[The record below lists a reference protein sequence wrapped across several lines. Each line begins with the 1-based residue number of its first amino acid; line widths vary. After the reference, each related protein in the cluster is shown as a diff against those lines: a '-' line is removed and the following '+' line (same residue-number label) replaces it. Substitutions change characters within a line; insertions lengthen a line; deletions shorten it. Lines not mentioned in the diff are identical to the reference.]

1 MAESTIYTGF
11 WVNWSK
17 GPILGATLTT
27 TSQHGFL
34 LVSFLALFVR
44 MVGGHFWSVLCFVMH
59 QIKSDSGPQ
68 DGLHHQHQLLLRNSQ
83 SHTSTLWDLTKV
95 AFFWRSNARHSIWR
109 TLPLIVI
116 AFLHLAIFT
125 TAGLFSSHVASSS
138 DEVLVRSPYCGYIQ
152 SPNNLQHLDAK
163 GQEQLADSLI
173 ATRTAALWSFSYAQN
188 CYQSNG
194 TGSGCNAF
202 AVPKI
207 ETTSVITSCPFAVG
221 MCLDDAA
228 GALKIST
235 DFINSDIHLGVNS
248 RRKHSIDYR
257 RITTCAPLRSEGF
270 TKFDSGGFLDFYY
283 GVSLNNAGAPYAN
296 QTFTYNNF
304 LINET
309 LKAYYLELVALLL
322 FLTESHVC
330 RMSASSI
337 RWACSLVV
345 SSLYIANAILLL
357 ASRTPL
363 WRTGSV
369 LISLQSTNSIERMP
383 M

>member
-17 GPILGATLTT
+17 GPILGTTLTT

-95 AFFWRSNARHSIWR
+95 AFFWRSNARRSIWR
-109 TLPLIVI
+109 TLPLIAI
-116 AFLHLAIFT
+116 AFLQLAIFT
-125 TAGLFSSHVASSS
+125 AAGLFSSHVASSS

-152 SPNNLQHLDAK
+152 APDNVQHLDSK
-163 GQEQLADSLI
+163 GQEQLADFFI
-173 ATRTAALWSFSYAQN
+173 ARRTAALWSSGYAQN
-188 CYQSNG
+188 CYQSNA
-194 TGSGCNAF
+194 TASGCNDF

-207 ETTSVITSCPFAVG
+207 ETTSALTSCPFAGG
-221 MCLDDAA
+221 MCLDEGA
-228 GALKIST
+228 GALQIST
-235 DFINSDIHLGVNS
+235 GFINSDIHLGVNS

-270 TKFDSGGFLDFYY
+270 TKLHLDEYLNFYY
-283 GVSLNNAGAPYAN
+283 GIQLKSSGYPTVDW
-296 QTFTYNNF
+296 TFTYDN
-304 LINET
+304 LLMNET
-309 LKAYYLELVALLL
+309 SKAYYLESVAPLLSYMRAM
-322 FLTESHVC
+322 FVFC
-330 RMSASSI
+330 
-337 RWACSLVV
+337 
-345 SSLYIANAILLL
+345 
-357 ASRTPL
+357 
-363 WRTGSV
+363 
-369 LISLQSTNSIERMP
+369 Q
-383 M
+383 